1 MAPSVVLDNGD
12 PARLN
17 ARTSVSGF
25 QKYGNPSLKV
35 TADHRIEM
43 EEAPIPEPGPGEVLI
58 HIKATGVCGSDI
70 HFWKRGRIGALTID
84 GDCILGHEA
93 AGVVLAAHPT
103 VTTLAPGD
111 AVALEPGV
119 PCGAC
124 FLCRAGRYNLCAAV
138 AFAGVYPHPGTIRRF
153 ATHPARWCHKIPGCS
168 PASSP
173 LSSQSSSSGSA
184 SSLSFGEAALLEPL
198 SVVLHGVR
206 TAPLSLG
213 SPALV
218 CGAGPIGLLALAAA
232 RASGA
237 HPLVVTDLEPR
248 RLEFARKYVPGCRTY
263 RVDPALGAEGN
274 AQAVRRL
281 FLDGGGGREAAGLSE
296 EEKEYLAPDTV
307 LECTG
312 VESSVCTAAFA
323 ARRGG
328 TVCVIGVGKDVMN
341 NLPFMH
347 MSLAE
352 INLKFINRYRDT
364 WPAGI
369 SALSGGILDVKPLIS
384 HVFPLAQAKEALELC
399 SDLSH
404 GSIKVQIVDDVEVPI
419 P

>member
-1 MAPSVVLDNGD
+1 MAPSVLLDNAD
-12 PARLN
+12 DTHPDAKP
-17 ARTSVSGF
+17 SVSDL

-35 TADHRIEM
+35 TADHRIKM
-43 EEAPIPEPGPGEVLI
+43 EEVPIPEPGPGEVLI
-58 HIKATGVCGSDI
+58 HIQATGVCGSDI
-70 HFWKRGRIGALTID
+70 HFWKRGRIGTLTID
-84 GDCILGHEA
+84 GDCVLGHEA
-93 AGVVLAAHPT
+93 AGTVVRAHPT
-103 VTTLAPGD
+103 VTTLRPGD
-111 AVALEPGV
+111 RVALEPGV
-119 PCGAC
+119 PCATC
-124 FLCRAGRYNLCAAV
+124 FLCRSGRYNLCSAV
-138 AFAGVYPHPGTIRRF
+138 AFAGVYPHDGTLRRF
-153 ATHPARWCHKIPGCS
+153 AAHPARWCHRIPT
-168 PASSP
+168 A
-173 LSSQSSSSGSA
+173 
-184 SSLSFGEAALLEPL
+184 LSFGEAALLEPL

-206 TAPLSLG
+206 TAPLALG
-213 SPALV
+213 RPALV

-237 HPLVVTDLEPR
+237 NPLVVTDLEPR
-248 RLEFARKYVPGCRTY
+248 RLEFAAKYVPGCRAY
-263 RVDPALGAEGN
+263 RVDPGLGPQGN
-274 AQAVRRL
+274 AERVRRL
-281 FLDGGGGREAAGLSE
+281 FLEEGREAEGLSE
-296 EEKEYLAPDTV
+296 EEREYLAPDTV

-369 SALSGGILDVKPLIS
+369 SALSGGVINVKPLIS
-384 HVFPLAQAKEALELC
+384 HVFPLEQAKEALELC

-404 GSIKVQIVDDVEVPI
+404 GSIKVQVVDDTEVSLPTHA
-419 P
+419 